1 MKTAEPPFI
10 VSDGCLYIYYDQQ
23 LDDYK
28 ERTDEAIAA
37 LKLSPEQCR
46 RMPLQCIPEPL
57 RFRMM
62 PYKKVKRENHE

>member
-1 MKTAEPPFI
+1 MKTEPPYI
-10 VSDGCLYIYYDQQ
+10 VSGGCLYVYYDQQ

-28 ERTDEAIAA
+28 ERTEAAIAA
-37 LKLSPEQCR
+37 LRLSPQQVKT
-46 RMPLQCIPEPL
+46 MPLMCIPEPL